1 MMKKHT
7 ENLTSG
13 NVPGV
18 PLLDVLQQTSRL
30 LKNNVDHTDDDDDHD
45 RNEENGD
52 YGDDG
57 GGDLFA
63 PGHQE
68 GSSTSLPFPWP
79 MYVFFSSPVKLF
91 TIVKIVGATM

>member
-1 MMKKHT
+1 M
-7 ENLTSG
+7 
-13 NVPGV
+13 PGV

-68 GSSTSLPFPWP
+68 GSSTSLP
-79 MYVFFSSPVKLF
+79 SPPHPTPAQRRLCERDQK
-91 TIVKIVGATM
+91 TSIWEH